1 MDLTGTDVIVITLI
15 AVLIMM
21 VVLALWVVD
30 KRR

>member
-15 AVLIMM
+15 AALILM